1 MLTVATSVDARTVAL
16 GRSGRWCFKA
26 SATSRRRLISAT
38 GLAVRRKTHLASTA
52 LRTSLIFA
60 KRSVQLSD
68 RIASVFLLLALFGK
82 QIDYLLS
89 V

>member
-1 MLTVATSVDARTVAL
+1 MGKAEILARSIIKM
-16 GRSGRWCFKA
+16 GE
-26 SATSRRRLISAT
+26 
-38 GLAVRRKTHLASTA
+38 VRRH
-52 LRTSLIFA
+52 RG
-60 KRSVQLSD
+60 LSD